1 MINVL
6 PLAAVQNLVSG
17 WHKRTTMN
25 FLFLVFAGE
34 VQQALGHRADYISG
48 NATDRCSK
56 FSKDLREWL
65 VRLMPVV
72 CFF

>member
-6 PLAAVQNLVSG
+6 PLAAVQNLETG

-25 FLFLVFAGE
+25 FSFLVFAGE

-48 NATDRCSK
+48 NRLTG
-56 FSKDLREWL
+56 
-65 VRLMPVV
+65 VRNFLKI
-72 CFF
+72 